1 MPDWLLV
8 GCDDDDKEHA
18 HSVISRF
25 YCDIVAKLAAM
36 SCAAQCS
43 VPIAKQNFFKFWW
56 DEQCRVLKD
65 ESVNKHMVWIFN
77 AVTCNIPAV
86 LLQIRMNNLIC
97 SMDRF
102 STLSQ

>member
-1 MPDWLLV
+1 VPDWLLV

-65 ESVNKHMVWIFN
+65 ESVNKHMEWYGY
-77 AVTCNIPAV
+77 
-86 LLQIRMNNLIC
+86 LMR
-97 SMDRF
+97 
-102 STLSQ
+102 